1 MSTGVYIP
9 DRAFPYGT
17 FTNILMKRSKENGI
31 AVIPDIKCKSPA
43 EGDLIPEAYA
53 AVLGAEL
60 VKAGAP
66 VISVVTESEHYGG
79 SVKLLERV
87 ALSAKVPVLRKDFIK
102 CRRQLEE
109 SAEAGASAVLLIASM
124 LEKDTLA
131 RLAEDAL
138 ALGLEPLTEIHSL
151 EDMENIRHLGLRFV
165 GINNRDILRLETDGG
180 TVATTERLT
189 GYLAENVFIVSES
202 SIQSPEDVRRA
213 ASAGADAVLVGT
225 AILKAPDPAEMY
237 RMLSDAS
244 ITPVD

>member
-9 DRAFPYGT
+9 DRAFPYGI
-17 FTNILMKRSKENGI
+17 FTNILMKRSEEDGI

-43 EGDLIPEAYA
+43 EGDLIPEADA
-53 AVLGAEL
+53 ADLAAEL

-79 SVKLLERV
+79 SAKLLERV
-87 ALSAKVPVLRKDFIK
+87 ARSAKVPVLRKDFIK

-109 SAEAGASAVLLIASM
+109 SVEMGASAVLLIASM

-138 ALGLEPLTEIHSL
+138 MLGLEPLTEIHGF
-151 EDMENIRHLGLRFV
+151 EDMEKTRDLGLHFI
-165 GINNRDILRLETDGG
+165 GINNRNILRLETDEG
-180 TVATTERLT
+180 TVATTERLIR
-189 GYLAENVFIVSES
+189 YLPEDVFIVSES

-213 ASAGADAVLVGT
+213 ASAGAKAVLVGT
-225 AILKAPDPAEMY
+225 AILKSPDPAEMY
-237 RMLSDAS
+237 RMLADAS
-244 ITPVD
+244 TTPDG